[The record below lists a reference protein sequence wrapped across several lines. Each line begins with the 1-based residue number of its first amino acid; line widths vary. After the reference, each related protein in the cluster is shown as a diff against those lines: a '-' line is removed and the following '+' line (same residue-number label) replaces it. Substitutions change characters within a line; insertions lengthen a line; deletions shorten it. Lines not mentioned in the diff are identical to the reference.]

1 MQFIRKA
8 FWLFYVAVCAVAA
21 GALLVGGASGQTV
34 STATAGAEVAKAQQ
48 PGRPQDIGTIRGLV
62 ADKTNTAVVGAI
74 ITLTRA
80 DSSAVQQT
88 TTDENGQY
96 AFGGVAPGAFN
107 LAISAA
113 GFASQSVTGELR
125 AGEAFVVLPVTL
137 VISTVTTE
145 VDVTMS
151 HVEIAEAQIKEE
163 EKQRVLGFVPN
174 YYVSYVP
181 DAASLNTKQKFELA
195 WKTTINP
202 ITFALTGAAAGVE
215 QMQDQYGGYGQGAQG
230 YGKRYGAT
238 YADVVTGNFIGAAL
252 LPSLFK
258 QDPRYF
264 YKGTG
269 SKKSRVLY
277 ALANSFI
284 TKGDNGKWQPNYSG
298 LMGSLAAGGI
308 SNLYYPASDRGAG
321 LTFENVAITIA
332 AGSAANILQEFV
344 IRKLTPNANA
354 QAPHP

>member
-1 MQFIRKA
+1 MQFVRMA
-8 FWLFYVAVCAVAA
+8 FRLINVAICAVVV
-21 GALLVGGASGQTV
+21 GALFVGGAAGQ
-34 STATAGAEVAKAQQ
+34 SDPAAAAGAEVAKAQEPAQ
-48 PGRPQDIGTIRGLV
+48 SRDAGTIRGLV
-62 ADKTNTAVVGAI
+62 ADKTNTAVVGAT
-74 ITLTRA
+74 ITLTRP
-80 DSSAVQQT
+80 DSSSVQQT

-96 AFGGVAPGAFN
+96 AFGGVAPGPFN
-107 LAISAA
+107 IAISAP
-113 GFASQSVTGELR
+113 GFAAQAVTAELH
-125 AGEAFVVLPVTL
+125 AGEAYTVPAVTL

-284 TKGDNGKWQPNYSG
+284 TKGDNGKWQANYSG

-332 AGSAANILQEFV
+332 AGSAANILQEFL
-344 IRKLTPNANA
+344 IRKLTPNTNSSG
-354 QAPHP
+354 PHP

>member
-1 MQFIRKA
+1 MRLVRMA
-8 FWLFYVAVCAVAA
+8 FRLIYVAICAVAA
-21 GALLVGGASGQTV
+21 SALFVGGAAGQTEL
-34 STATAGAEVAKAQQ
+34 TTTAGAEVAKVQPSAQS
-48 PGRPQDIGTIRGLV
+48 QDAGAIRGLV
-62 ADKTNTAVVGAI
+62 ADKTNTAVVGAT
-74 ITLTRA
+74 ITLTRP
-80 DSSAVQQT
+80 DSSSVQQT
-88 TTDENGQY
+88 TTDDNGQY
-96 AFGGVAPGAFN
+96 AFGGVAPGPFN
-107 LAISAA
+107 IAISAP
-113 GFASQSVTGELR
+113 GFAAQAVTAELH
-125 AGEAFVVLPVTL
+125 AGEAYTVPAVTL

-151 HVEIAEAQIKEE
+151 HVEIAGAQIKEE

-238 YADVVTGNFIGAAL
+238 YADVVTGNLQA
-252 LPSLFK
+252 
-258 QDPRYF
+258 
-264 YKGTG
+264 
-269 SKKSRVLY
+269 
-277 ALANSFI
+277 
-284 TKGDNGKWQPNYSG
+284 NYSG

-332 AGSAANILQEFV
+332 AGSAANILQEFL
-344 IRKLTPNANA
+344 IRKLTPNTNSSG
-354 QAPHP
+354 PHP

>member
-1 MQFIRKA
+1 MKVIPMAVRAMCAAFCFMAGFMLFIGRA
-8 FWLFYVAVCAVAA
+8 TGQTGTEGATTSPAPASVAA
-21 GALLVGGASGQTV
+21 
-34 STATAGAEVAKAQQ
+34 EPQ
-48 PGRPQDIGTIRGLV
+48 PAGTIRGVV
-62 ADKTNTAVVGAI
+62 ADKTNTAVANASL
-74 ITLTRA
+74 TLTRA
-80 DSSAVQQT
+80 GSAAVQQT
-88 TTDENGQY
+88 TTDENGQF
-96 AFGGVAPGAFN
+96 AFAGVQAGIFN
-107 LAISAA
+107 IAIAA
-113 GFASQSVTGELR
+113 QGFASQSVTGELH
-125 AGEAFVVLPVTL
+125 AGESYTVPPVTL
-137 VISTVTTE
+137 AISTVTTE
-145 VDVTMS
+145 VSVTMS

-202 ITFALTGAAAGVE
+202 ITFALTGAAAGLE

-298 LMGSLAAGGI
+298 LMGSFAAGGI
-308 SNLYYPASDRGAG
+308 SNLYYPASDRGVG
-321 LTFENVAITIA
+321 LTLENVAITIA

-344 IRKLTPNANA
+344 IRKLTPNANSS
-354 QAPHP
+354 APRQ